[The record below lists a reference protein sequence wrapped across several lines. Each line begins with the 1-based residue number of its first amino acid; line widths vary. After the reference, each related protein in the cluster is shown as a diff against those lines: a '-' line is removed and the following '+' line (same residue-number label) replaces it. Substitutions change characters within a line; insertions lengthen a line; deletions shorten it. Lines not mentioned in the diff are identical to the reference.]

1 VCADHDHNIKEV
13 NKAYFT
19 QRQFRAGAPCALC
32 TVPIISATMVG
43 RAKICNGAKGC
54 CTWVVLCS
62 KCGVTTV
69 GKKWKPLV
77 EAAAGG
83 ATVEKQ
89 CQLKS
94 KKYGGN
100 S

>member
-1 VCADHDHNIKEV
+1 VCADHDHNIEEV

-19 QRQFRAGAPCALC
+19 QRQFRAGAPYALC
-32 TVPIISATMVG
+32 TVPIISA
-43 RAKICNGAKGC
+43 AKSCNGAKGC
-54 CTWVVLCS
+54 CTWVVCS

-69 GKKWKPLV
+69 SKKWKPLV

-83 ATVEKQ
+83 ATAEKQ
-89 CQLKS
+89 CLLKS
-94 KKYGGN
+94 KYGGN